1 MPDQFPFVGLANQ
14 AHGRENSERFTA
26 RAEDRRSGS
35 HELRPSVVLLG
46 FVLGSTGAITF
57 GLLGVAFV
65 FTWLLP
71 DYPRLEGELPALWR
85 SLGMFAALTCAAA
98 LSFYGQLR
106 ARVWRRAAISALLL
120 GIAVVG
126 WFHWPR

>member
-1 MPDQFPFVGLANQ
+1 M
-14 AHGRENSERFTA
+14 
-26 RAEDRRSGS
+26 
-35 HELRPSVVLLG
+35 RPSVVLLG
-46 FVLGSTGAITF
+46 FALGSTAAITF
-57 GLLGVAFV
+57 GLLGVAVV

-71 DYPRLEGELPALWR
+71 DYPRLESELPALWR

-106 ARVWRRAAISALLL
+106 EKVWRRAAISALLL

-126 WFHWPR
+126 WLHWPR